1 MKISLDM
8 TTLDYALDAVMQLPI
23 EQQEMLVEI
32 VRKRHIE
39 RRREAIARD
48 AQESIAAFH
57 AGKLQPQPVEV
68 IVAALQQS
76 LEEPEE
82 E

>member
-1 MKISLDM
+1 M
-8 TTLDYALDAVMQLPI
+8 TTLDHALDAVMQLPV

-39 RRREAIARD
+39 RRREAIAKD

-57 AGKLQPQPVEV
+57 AAILQPQPVEA
-68 IVAALQQS
+68 IIKELQQL
-76 LEEPEE
+76 LEAPKAK
-82 E
+82 